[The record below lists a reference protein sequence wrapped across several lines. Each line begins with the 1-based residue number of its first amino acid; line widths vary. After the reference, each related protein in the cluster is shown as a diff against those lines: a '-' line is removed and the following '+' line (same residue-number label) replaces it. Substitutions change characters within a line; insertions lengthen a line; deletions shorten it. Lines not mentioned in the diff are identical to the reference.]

1 MKKVLIFVIFL
12 AFAGIAYAEPKI
24 EIVGGDT
31 YDWGKVNSTMGFL
44 KKEIFITN
52 VGNEDLVI
60 YSVNPNCGCTTAPI
74 SKNTLKPGDTASLNV
89 TVNISTYSGD
99 IKKGVEIKSNDPN
112 NPGKYLWLK
121 AYVVKPI
128 TLFPQY
134 LNFANMMINKET
146 LTKVVITNSTDQ
158 PITIKSISIYPD
170 SLKINIKEGDKIPA
184 NGEFVLEAKY
194 TPKSTGRF
202 MANLKLLTDNKD
214 VPEIILNGFGNI
226 AEPLNDNK

>member
-1 MKKVLIFVIFL
+1 
-12 AFAGIAYAEPKI
+12 
-24 EIVGGDT
+24 
-31 YDWGKVNSTMGFL
+31 
-44 KKEIFITN
+44 
-52 VGNEDLVI
+52 
-60 YSVNPNCGCTTAPI
+60 
-74 SKNTLKPGDTASLNV
+74 
-89 TVNISTYSGD
+89 
-99 IKKGVEIKSNDPN
+99 
-112 NPGKYLWLK
+112 
-121 AYVVKPI
+121 
-128 TLFPQY
+128 
-134 LNFANMMINKET
+134 MMINKET